1 MIYGHQA
8 MQAMQGITSPQAPR
22 AQALPKHFP
31 LQVEAE
37 LAKPDGCF
45 KGAPEALTPPA
56 LALAAL
62 FAPAVCPPEYSG
74 KFAPEPG
81 GLGVGGWGW

>member
-1 MIYGHQA
+1 MYMYHHPIHPIPSSPTSQA
-8 MQAMQGITSPQAPR
+8 
-22 AQALPKHFP
+22 
-31 LQVEAE
+31 QVEAE

-45 KGAPEALTPPA
+45 QGAPETLTPPA

-74 KFAPEPG
+74 KFAPDAWVRG
-81 GLGVGGWGW
+81 RWGGVGG

>member
-1 MIYGHQA
+1 
-8 MQAMQGITSPQAPR
+8 MQTIPYPQGPPSQ
-22 AQALPKHFP
+22 P

-45 KGAPEALTPPA
+45 KGAPETLTPPA

-81 GLGVGGWGW
+81 GWVGGGWVGWVGRGSKR